1 MSGIHARSALGKLEN
16 DDKDLRFKHF
26 VTGQKIGPS
35 RRALDTIAMGVYEVA
50 TDTVEAGSDNN
61 LVVLT
66 AHSARPGDFLR
77 IDSSSNGIQELEASV
92 DEVSANSLRLGTV
105 LSANLE
111 AGDTVT
117 ILRPITPRMSS
128 SGATLAT
135 LDPAAI
141 MFRQDGTLVEVTE
154 DTATPSNNKALPV
167 RLMGVNGT
175 LNLTANDLDI
185 SSSHTEDSIRLGD
198 GTTLTNVTLNNELK
212 VKDTDVET
220 QLTTLNAKDFATQT
234 TLDALLTA
242 FNAEDFA
249 TQTTLEAARALL
261 ASLDGKD
268 FATQTTLA
276 AILADLQLKAD
287 LSETQPVSV
296 ASLPLPT
303 GAATEVTL
311 EAARALL
318 ASLDGKDF
326 ATQTTLAA
334 QKAVIDLLNTA
345 QGAQADAAVT
355 NPASSASVI
364 AALKGILT
372 LLTTV
377 NTKLDTLDVNTSAE
391 LDSTNTSVATSGTF
405 TPPAAARGM
414 IVQNGLNAT
423 AAIRFTG
430 SAGTPNDTT
439 GFFLDAGQSTS
450 YMPAGEINFARVGA
464 SGDVDVSVIWFV

>member
-77 IDSSSNGIQELEASV
+77 IDSSANGIQELEASV

-212 VKDTDVET
+212 VK
-220 QLTTLNAKDFATQT
+220 
-234 TLDALLTA
+234 
-242 FNAEDFA
+242 
-249 TQTTLEAARALL
+249 
-261 ASLDGKD
+261 
-268 FATQTTLA
+268 
-276 AILADLQLKAD
+276 
-287 LSETQPVSV
+287 
-296 ASLPLPT
+296 
-303 GAATEVTL
+303 
-311 EAARALL
+311 
-318 ASLDGKDF
+318 
-326 ATQTTLAA
+326 
-334 QKAVIDLLNTA
+334 
-345 QGAQADAAVT
+345 
-355 NPASSASVI
+355 
-364 AALKGILT
+364 
-372 LLTTV
+372 
-377 NTKLDTLDVNTSAE
+377 
-391 LDSTNTSVATSGTF
+391 
-405 TPPAAARGM
+405 
-414 IVQNGLNAT
+414 
-423 AAIRFTG
+423 
-430 SAGTPNDTT
+430 
-439 GFFLDAGQSTS
+439 
-450 YMPAGEINFARVGA
+450 
-464 SGDVDVSVIWFV
+464 